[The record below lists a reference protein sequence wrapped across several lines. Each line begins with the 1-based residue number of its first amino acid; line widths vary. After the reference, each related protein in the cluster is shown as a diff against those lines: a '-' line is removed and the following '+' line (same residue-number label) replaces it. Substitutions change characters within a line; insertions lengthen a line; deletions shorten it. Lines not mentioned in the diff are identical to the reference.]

1 MKKLFIILA
10 VVALVMGCNEP
21 QPSLFM
27 QAWKEI
33 EEDRP
38 RAAKEILSKVRPQYL
53 SESSKVEY
61 ELLKTIV
68 AFNTF
73 GWIENDSIISASI
86 AYYNK
91 HGDDWHRGRAYYY
104 RGVVRMHRF
113 GNVHDAVKDFKVA
126 EIISEKADD
135 EELKNLIY
143 QKLIYANIFTRN
155 HPLVIRYSQ
164 KLLDSSIEL
173 KDTTM
178 ILRSLRMCASAYTD
192 INQMDSAYTYMMKGL
207 ELKEYADRYILADI
221 YSMLVTM
228 YEEKGDTAKA
238 EEYLKKLEE
247 TNTYTNI
254 VHPTQNRIIKVQSN
268 TNLGYLTQARMQKAQ
283 GQYEEAIR
291 LAKLGLTDRNQK
303 KRMKCMELLS
313 ELYELTDSIEL
324 AIDAEKQVQ
333 AYNDSMKYVI
343 QAKRI
348 DEWQQRFDEV
358 QQTKEL
364 YHRLSGM
371 QGLIIALIVVVVFAI
386 VIGMWWHRR
395 KVRKLSF
402 RLDED
407 ARRISELRTKID
419 QQEKSGEENGQEMAR
434 LKEELESRME
444 RISGTLLIGTQMY
457 NQLQQRQC
465 IAEATAKELQCL
477 VDYFAQLRPKRWQ
490 EWERKYKNLSTA
502 QYVFLIMQ
510 DDLHYDDEA
519 IATALNVKRT
529 SVRSMRS
536 RIKERER

>member
-21 QPSLFM
+21 QASLFM

-247 TNTYTNI
+247 TDTYTNI
-254 VHPTQNRIIKVQSN
+254 VHTTQNRIIKVQSN

-333 AYNDSMKYVI
+333 AYNDSMKYVN

-371 QGLIIALIVVVVFAI
+371 QGLIIALIVVVVLAI
-386 VIGMWWHRR
+386 GIGMWWHRR

-407 ARRISELRTKID
+407 TRRINELRTKIE

-457 NQLQQRQC
+457 SQLQQHQC

>member
-247 TNTYTNI
+247 TNTCTNI
-254 VHPTQNRIIKVQSN
+254 VHPTK
-268 TNLGYLTQARMQKAQ
+268 
-283 GQYEEAIR
+283 
-291 LAKLGLTDRNQK
+291 
-303 KRMKCMELLS
+303 
-313 ELYELTDSIEL
+313 
-324 AIDAEKQVQ
+324 
-333 AYNDSMKYVI
+333 
-343 QAKRI
+343 
-348 DEWQQRFDEV
+348 
-358 QQTKEL
+358 
-364 YHRLSGM
+364 
-371 QGLIIALIVVVVFAI
+371 
-386 VIGMWWHRR
+386 
-395 KVRKLSF
+395 
-402 RLDED
+402 
-407 ARRISELRTKID
+407 
-419 QQEKSGEENGQEMAR
+419 
-434 LKEELESRME
+434 
-444 RISGTLLIGTQMY
+444 
-457 NQLQQRQC
+457 
-465 IAEATAKELQCL
+465 TA
-477 VDYFAQLRPKRWQ
+477 
-490 EWERKYKNLSTA
+490 S
-502 QYVFLIMQ
+502 
-510 DDLHYDDEA
+510 
-519 IATALNVKRT
+519 
-529 SVRSMRS
+529 
-536 RIKERER
+536 

>member
-10 VVALVMGCNEP
+10 VIALVMGCTER

-38 RAAKEILSKVRPQYL
+38 DAAKKTLAQVRPRYL

-61 ELLKTIV
+61 GLLKTIV

-73 GWIENDSIISASI
+73 GWIGNDSLMSASI

-104 RGVVRMHRF
+104 RGVIRMHRF

-126 EIISEKADD
+126 EIISEKDDD
-135 EELKNLIY
+135 EKLKNLIY

-178 ILRSLRMCASAYTD
+178 ILRSLRMCATAYAD
-192 INQMDSAYTYMMKGL
+192 MNQMDSAYTYMMKGL
-207 ELKEYADRYILADI
+207 EMKEYADKYILADI
-221 YSMLVTM
+221 YSMMVAM

-247 TNTYTNI
+247 TETYTNI
-254 VHPTQNRIIKVQSN
+254 LLPKQNRIIKVQTNS
-268 TNLGYLTQARMQKAQ
+268 NLGYLTQARIQKAQ
-283 GQYEEAIR
+283 GKYEEAIR

-303 KRMKCMELLS
+303 KRMKCIELLS

-324 AIDAEKQVQ
+324 AIEAKKQLQ
-333 AYNDSMKYVI
+333 AYNDSMKYVN

-348 DEWQQRFDEV
+348 DDWQQKFDEV
-358 QQTKEL
+358 QQTKEF
-364 YHRLSGM
+364 YRRTTWM
-371 QGLIIALIVVVVFAI
+371 QWLIIALIVVVVLAI
-386 VIGMWWHRR
+386 GIGMWWHRK

-407 ARRISELRTKID
+407 ARRINELRTKIE

-457 NQLQQRQC
+457 SQLQQRQC
-465 IAEATAKELQCL
+465 ITETTAKELQCL

-510 DDLHYDDEA
+510 DDLRYDDEA
-519 IATALNVKRT
+519 IAAALNVKRS